1 MPYAPQIDAPIS
13 LGNFF
18 PDSSDE
24 ESESIEN
31 GGDGGATH
39 RELDQCYETQN
50 VDLCGM
56 SLRVRQYA
64 FHSHN
69 ANRVWPGTFNLA
81 EYLLREEAELEADG
95 GEGKGERS
103 AAVTSAAGGD
113 GRARRLY
120 ARHWGSTL
128 ELGTATGLLAIRM
141 ALAAPLP
148 PPSSGIPTPQEGGG
162 RGGSGGRRGGPP
174 PYWYACSDVTT
185 SDVDDDGGGVEEN
198 VRNNFA
204 INGFAVP
211 AEVGGD
217 NGGTV
222 CDDGGG
228 SVADGDSDGKNRPPM
243 PIHVPHTWGTGWV
256 DSASKR
262 GVDGKVYDTII
273 ASDILLYVSAYPA
286 LVQTLTEL
294 FKMAEAKGKSPS
306 FVMSWNRRMK
316 ASAEFFDLML
326 SAGFKC
332 RHQGKCVYTFQM

>member
-1 MPYAPQIDAPIS
+1 M
-13 LGNFF
+13 
-18 PDSSDE
+18 
-24 ESESIEN
+24 
-31 GGDGGATH
+31 
-39 RELDQCYETQN
+39 
-50 VDLCGM
+50 
-56 SLRVRQYA
+56 
-64 FHSHN
+64 
-69 ANRVWPGTFNLA
+69 
-81 EYLLREEAELEADG
+81 
-95 GEGKGERS
+95 
-103 AAVTSAAGGD
+103 
-113 GRARRLY
+113 
-120 ARHWGSTL
+120 
-128 ELGTATGLLAIRM
+128 
-141 ALAAPLP
+141 
-148 PPSSGIPTPQEGGG
+148 
-162 RGGSGGRRGGPP
+162 
-174 PYWYACSDVTT
+174 TT